1 MLGKLLFR
9 ARQERELAV
18 KNGIFTSQ
26 LHRTLWC
33 RFRPQRY
40 GYKSVLYDLR
50 AESVWAYIT
59 VLRSNKICV
68 VDVRIVMN
76 KRWYV
81 RYFL

>member
-50 AESVWAYIT
+50 AESV
-59 VLRSNKICV
+59 
-68 VDVRIVMN
+68 
-76 KRWYV
+76 
-81 RYFL
+81 